1 VLLLLLR
8 FPHPRVRGMQ
18 LTLISRSLRLVGIA
32 WCSYHTAESDMV
44 RMLGSVRSKHR
55 RKAHKFLN
63 LMRMLIVPPMAVFNH
78 ANFVLPFVY
87 VLPAQLWTFV
97 TCSWMMRTSSC
108 IVAQHSE
115 NLQLT
120 QQTCSILRNAMYN
133 LGMLLGGLPQ
143 STSPNGVQ
151 GLCGALQ
158 GVVLLGLYLHVV
170 LLVVVPCL
178 AVYLVELSLKVS
190 FVKCSGLQFQHTW
203 AIMDSTLIKVV
214 AGYGAVVGG
223 WMACEMAVLTI
234 APLHCTDDGLLSWD
248 MPLPLL

>member
-1 VLLLLLR
+1 
-8 FPHPRVRGMQ
+8 MQ

-32 WCSYHTAESDMV
+32 LCSYHTAEHDMA
-44 RMLGSVRSKHR
+44 RMLGSVRNKHR

-97 TCSWMMRTSSC
+97 TCSWMMRTSAC

-120 QQTCSILRNAMYN
+120 QQTYSVLRNTMYN
-133 LGMLLGGLPQ
+133 LGMLLGGPPE
-143 STSPNGVQ
+143 STAPGGVQ
-151 GLCGALQ
+151 QCGALQ

-178 AVYLVELSLKVS
+178 AVYLIELNMKVG
-190 FVKCSGLQFQHTW
+190 FVKSSGFQFEHAW
-203 AIMDSTLIKVV
+203 AIMDSTMIKVLT
-214 AGYGAVVGG
+214 GYGAVVGG
-223 WMACEMAVLTI
+223 WMACEIAVLII
-234 APLHCTDDGLLSWD
+234 APLHCTDDGLLSWN
-248 MPLPLL
+248 MPIPLPL